1 MPRAGLKALWLSRQA
16 EGVLVMV
23 LLTALTVRR
32 AEPSIS
38 TCQDGQGPLDW
49 KGECP
54 HLQRAPKSTSK
65 EVSACPLP
73 QHRNLPS
80 MGPFLLAPFTL
91 LGMCRAPTGRWG
103 WGRRAK
109 RLTFPLQGSLWWEQ
123 P

>member
-54 HLQRAPKSTSK
+54 RLQRAPKSTSE
-65 EVSACPLP
+65 EVSACPPP
-73 QHRNLPS
+73 QPRNLPS
-80 MGPFLLAPFTL
+80 MGPFLGTFHSPWH
-91 LGMCRAPTGRWG
+91 GRAPTGRWG
-103 WGRRAK
+103 WGRRAT

>member
-54 HLQRAPKSTSK
+54 RLQRAPKSTSE
-65 EVSACPLP
+65 EVSACPP
-73 QHRNLPS
+73 PS
-80 MGPFLLAPFTL
+80 PGTSPPWAPFLAPFTL
-91 LGMCRAPTGRWG
+91 LGMAGHPRGGGAGVVG
-103 WGRRAK
+103 Q
-109 RLTFPLQGSLWWEQ
+109 QG
-123 P
+123 

>member
-54 HLQRAPKSTSK
+54 RLQRAPKSTSE
-65 EVSACPLP
+65 EVSACPPPAQEPPL
-73 QHRNLPS
+73 H
-80 MGPFLLAPFTL
+80 GPLSWHLSLSLAWQGTHGAVG
-91 LGMCRAPTGRWG
+91 LG
-103 WGRRAK
+103 
-109 RLTFPLQGSLWWEQ
+109 S
-123 P
+123 